1 MTDPDRHQLDQFR
14 EVNEPV
20 TDLGRYQLCQC
31 RKGREALADK
41 GCNQGEDCQVL
52 ESPREHHHPALV
64 NSCRRP
70 GAFGLAYRSLP
81 GASAAQQQLR
91 FHLPRASRDRASA
104 AQQQLRFHLPRAS
117 RDQTSPWSLLRQL
130 LRFHLPRSSRDQMS
144 PSPPPSHRQA
154 LLHDASFFSFSC
166 SCSRPGVQIC
176 ASLLVV
182 VACACLAS
190 LPHLHVS
197 CLEI

>member
-1 MTDPDRHQLDQFR
+1 MTDPDRHQPDQFR

-91 FHLPRASRDRASA
+91 FHLPRASRD
-104 AQQQLRFHLPRAS
+104 
-117 RDQTSPWSLLRQL
+117 QTSPWSLLRQL

-166 SCSRPGVQIC
+166 SCSRPGVEIC